1 MSNAKP
7 DKTLVTA
14 QDVNDY
20 LWDLFCKKRYCRI
33 ENDFHFGYDRALND
47 VMYHVMYASP
57 ERCTCAG
64 CALTTVEDVL
74 DYLSDE
80 IQGMRSDPPEND
92 FQRGY
97 EKAFD
102 DLMYQVSSASPKS
115 AKSEYVLR
123 EIPDSRI
130 EGAKVIN
137 LADARRDRGT
147 KAPKLTK
154 DDTPRH
160 RDT

>member
-1 MSNAKP
+1 M
-7 DKTLVTA
+7 
-14 QDVNDY
+14 
-20 LWDLFCKKRYCRI
+20 
-33 ENDFHFGYDRALND
+33 
-47 VMYHVMYASP
+47 
-57 ERCTCAG
+57 
-64 CALTTVEDVL
+64 TTVENVL

-154 DDTPRH
+154 NDTLRH

>member
-14 QDVNDY
+14 QDFTDY

-47 VMYHVMYASP
+47 VMYHVKYASP
-57 ERCTCAG
+57 ESEHCTCAE
-64 CALTTVEDVL
+64 CALESQTMTTVKDVL
-74 DYLSDE
+74 DYLFCE
-80 IQGMRSDPPEND
+80 IQQMRSDPPEND

-97 EKAFD
+97 EKAFS
-102 DLMYQVSSASPKS
+102 DLMYQVFSASPKS

-123 EIPDSRI
+123 KIPEGCS
-130 EGAKVIN
+130 EGAKVID
-137 LADARRDRGT
+137 LADARRDRGS
-147 KAPKLTK
+147 
-154 DDTPRH
+154 RSSEGSQG
-160 RDT
+160 